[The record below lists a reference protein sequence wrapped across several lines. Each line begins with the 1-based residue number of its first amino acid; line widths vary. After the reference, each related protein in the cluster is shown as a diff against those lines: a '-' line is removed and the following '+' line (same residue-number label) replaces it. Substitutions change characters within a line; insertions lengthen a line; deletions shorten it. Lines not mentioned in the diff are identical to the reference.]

1 MRGDVRA
8 MRKAAQRDGNEA
20 EIVAALRAAGYH
32 VTHLNDPAVPDLLV
46 IRPSDDIPVFVAS
59 DAETALSVAMPFRV
73 TLIEVKQP
81 GKPLRPLQLKWHNE
95 VKGHEPTPTDT

>member
-1 MRGDVRA
+1 

-20 EIVAALRAAGYH
+20 EIVAALRSVGYH

-46 IRPSDDIPVFVAS
+46 ILPGPAREHQVRVVSTVG
-59 DAETALSVAMPFRV
+59 EALSAANSNS
-73 TLIEVKQP
+73 LCLLEVKQP

-95 VKGHEPTPTDT
+95 VKQADG